1 MYVGLDL
8 GSSGQRALLIDE
20 DQTVLGATEAA
31 YEMQRPHPGWSEQ
44 DPADWIRA
52 TQTCF
57 AALKA
62 SFPQAFAA
70 IKGIG
75 ISGQMHG
82 ATVLDKARDVI
93 RPCILWNDTRS
104 HAEAAAL
111 DADPRFRA
119 LTGNIVFP
127 GFTAPKLAWMQA
139 QEPDLFDR
147 VDLVLLPKDYLR
159 FWLTGEEVGDFSDAA
174 GTSWLDGGKRAWD
187 EALLAATGLSTANMP
202 RLVNGSAVSGVVKDD
217 IAALLGLPAGVVVAG
232 GGADNAVAAC
242 GIGAVRGGQG
252 FVSLGTSGVLLAA
265 IDQWATAPAKAVHA
279 FCHAVPEAWYQMG
292 VTLSAADSATWL
304 SGLTGQSVPAMAAAV
319 GDRISGPA
327 AEIFLPYLS
336 GERTPHNDAAMRGAF
351 VGLAHQSDPACLM
364 QAVMEGVSFS
374 MRDCM
379 EALKASGTRIDSLL
393 AIGGG
398 SQSRF
403 WVETLATVLD
413 QPVGLLAGGE
423 NGAAM
428 GAARLAIMAAT
439 GAETSAV
446 MHAPRPA
453 ETIDPQAGLRAAYD
467 DAYGRYGRLYPALK
481 AVI

>member
-1 MYVGLDL
+1 M
-8 GSSGQRALLIDE
+8 
-20 DQTVLGATEAA
+20 
-31 YEMQRPHPGWSEQ
+31 
-44 DPADWIRA
+44 
-52 TQTCF
+52 
-57 AALKA
+57 
-62 SFPQAFAA
+62 
-70 IKGIG
+70 
-75 ISGQMHG
+75 
-82 ATVLDKARDVI
+82 
-93 RPCILWNDTRS
+93 
-104 HAEAAAL
+104 
-111 DADPRFRA
+111 
-119 LTGNIVFP
+119 
-127 GFTAPKLAWMQA
+127 
-139 QEPDLFDR
+139 
-147 VDLVLLPKDYLR
+147 
-159 FWLTGEEVGDFSDAA
+159 
-174 GTSWLDGGKRAWD
+174 
-187 EALLAATGLSTANMP
+187 
-202 RLVNGSAVSGVVKDD
+202 
-217 IAALLGLPAGVVVAG
+217 
-232 GGADNAVAAC
+232 
-242 GIGAVRGGQG
+242 
-252 FVSLGTSGVLLAA
+252 
-265 IDQWATAPAKAVHA
+265 
-279 FCHAVPEAWYQMG
+279 
-292 VTLSAADSATWL
+292 
-304 SGLTGQSVPAMAAAV
+304 

-351 VGLAHQSDPACLM
+351 VGLAHQSDPARLM

-453 ETIDPQAGLRAAYD
+453 ETIDPQAGLHAAYD